1 MPNTIDMALLPSK
14 EVRAIVHAKAP
25 YPVVHINEAWSRM
38 YNLHQSKAEGLPL
51 SDIIAAP
58 KPQMDQLTVL
68 ANECAAG
75 KPVSAVALVHNRND
89 PSEPA
94 LIYVKIFPLASGMK
108 TITHL
113 LVVQT
118 DLPLLPA
125 EVQAVRQHVNH
136 PNALLNA
143 DGIATNVRD
152 IRNMSRTSD
161 DHPPTTSPSFDHD
174 F

>member
-1 MPNTIDMALLPSK
+1 MALLSSK

-25 YPVVHINEAWSRM
+25 YTVVHINEAWTTL
-38 YNLHQSKAEGLPL
+38 YNLPQSKAEGLPL

-58 KPQMDQLTVL
+58 KPQMDQLLVL

-75 KPVSAVALVHNRND
+75 KPASAVALVHNRID

-94 LIYVKIFPLASGMK
+94 LIYLKMFPLAGGMK
-108 TITHL
+108 SITHL

-125 EVQAVRQHVNH
+125 EVQAVRQHVN
-136 PNALLNA
+136 PTSLLN
-143 DGIATNVRD
+143 TQTV
-152 IRNMSRTSD
+152 SLSTSA
-161 DHPPTTSPSFDHD
+161 SSEDHD